1 MKNVIILLSLSL
13 LGMEV
18 SLYAIGA
25 LKWHMLTLGILG
37 GLVILLIALFSIDF
51 KKLIE

>member
-1 MKNVIILLSLSL
+1 MKKVIILLSLSL

-25 LKWHMLTLGILG
+25 LKFHMFTLGILG
-37 GLVILLIALFSIDF
+37 GLVILLVALFSREG
-51 KKLIE
+51 KNS